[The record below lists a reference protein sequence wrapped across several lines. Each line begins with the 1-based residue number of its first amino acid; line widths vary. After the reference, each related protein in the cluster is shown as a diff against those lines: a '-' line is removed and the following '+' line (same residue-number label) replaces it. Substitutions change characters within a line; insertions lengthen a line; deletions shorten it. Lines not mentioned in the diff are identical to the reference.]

1 MKVSGIVE
9 LSTIDY
15 PKKCSAVVF
24 LSGCNMK
31 CGYCYNYKH
40 ITERSYEMS
49 AEEVFKN
56 MDLMFA
62 EALVISGGEPTLQPE
77 GVKELCKLAKE
88 KGFPV
93 KIDTNGTNVDVIRD
107 LVENKLVDY
116 VAVDVKC
123 RFDKYKEL
131 TGIDGETIKEN
142 ILKIINICKENN
154 VFIECRTTFI
164 PTIMDKEDIEEIAST
179 IKDCDMY
186 AIQQFD
192 NEHAYCEE
200 FKKIKTSTTEELLEL
215 GKIAKNYID
224 NVVVRTLDGEFRIN
238 NDLMDNNKN
247 NIKNRR

>member
-1 MKVSGIVE
+1 
-9 LSTIDY
+9 
-15 PKKCSAVVF
+15 
-24 LSGCNMK
+24 MK

-77 GVKELCKLAKE
+77 GVKELSKLAKE

-93 KIDTNGTNVDVIRD
+93 KIDTNGTNVDVIKD

-131 TGIDGETIKEN
+131 TGVDGKTIKEN
-142 ILKIINICKENN
+142 ILKIINICYENQRFSNPAGKENN

-164 PTIMDKEDIEEIAST
+164 PTVMDKEDIEEIART

-192 NEHAYCEE
+192 NEHAHCEE
-200 FKKIKTSTTEELLEL
+200 FKKINTSTKEELLEL
-215 GKIAKNYID
+215 GKIAKKYVD

-238 NDLMDNNKN
+238 NDLMDDNKN